1 MFEEL
6 AQLDKNGIDYKNR
19 LLISD
24 RAHLVSDIQ
33 IQADGLLE
41 QQKGKA
47 AIGTTKRGIGPTYSS
62 KALRIG
68 LRAGDLLDWTRFQER
83 YHTFIK
89 EMQYLYRIE
98 HFDTKKELDQLRPL
112 QERLVKNKMIVDS
125 IEYMNQSLHSGKR
138 IIAEGANATM
148 LDIDFGT
155 YPFITSSSTT
165 VGGVCTGLGVP
176 PHVIDSNIG
185 IMKAY
190 TTRVGGGPF
199 PTELTDEIG

>member
-1 MFEEL
+1 
-6 AQLDKNGIDYKNR
+6 
-19 LLISD
+19 
-24 RAHLVSDIQ
+24 
-33 IQADGLLE
+33 
-41 QQKGKA
+41 
-47 AIGTTKRGIGPTYSS
+47 
-62 KALRIG
+62 
-68 LRAGDLLDWTRFQER
+68 
-83 YHTFIK
+83 
-89 EMQYLYRIE
+89 MQYLYRIE